1 MGTLHSQPER
11 KPLRITKD
19 NIYDEIRDIKKISAV
34 TDLSFDQVL
43 SVYELLEIRR
53 KNDLYL
59 HNGDAFD
66 EQISGIGSIL
76 EKLATQLDRS

>member
-1 MGTLHSQPER
+1 MERLHRQPET

-19 NIYDEIRDIKKISAV
+19 NIYDEIRDIKKISEV
-34 TDLSFDQVL
+34 TGLSFEQVL
-43 SVYELLEIRR
+43 SVYKLLELRR

-76 EKLATQLDRS
+76 EKIATQLDRS

>member
-1 MGTLHSQPER
+1 MGTLHNQPER
-11 KPLRITKD
+11 KPLRITED
-19 NIYDEIRDIKKISAV
+19 DMYDEIHDIKKISEV
-34 TDLSFDQVL
+34 TGLSFEQVL
-43 SVYELLEIRR
+43 SVYKLLELRR

-76 EKLATQLDRS
+76 EKIATQLDRS